1 MGSGTV
7 MAVALLYGLVSAASL
22 PLGAL
27 VGVSWTPSDRL
38 LAVLL
43 AFGGGALLAALT
55 LDLVAPGVSRG
66 HAHDLALGAVTG
78 GVLFKLLDYWLSRRG
93 AYLRKHSTALT
104 YWRRQARR
112 RLDGVLAGLQRTQ
125 PLGHLPDDVKEE
137 LLSIMQVRD
146 LPAGTWLHRVNDP
159 PKHLMILEDGVLQL
173 RDPQLD
179 GAVFEELGRHAAF
192 GRMSFLTGLPR
203 ATEAYTPHG
212 CRVLVIPREPLMELA
227 LTSSELRTAIRRLV
241 SDPEVTTYLVE
252 RYGIQV
258 DAAARWQAEAVAD
271 LDQGTIYPPPRLPT
285 AAPSATL
292 ASELAAERRCGYFAD
307 LSSRALERLAEELIL
322 DEHEAGH
329 TYFITGQPAERL
341 YLLRSGRVL
350 LVDPDNL
357 SGDPVEVLPGESF
370 GGLSFFAGGL
380 HTVTAVS
387 PEPSRV
393 AVLRRDDF
401 DDVLEEMPEV
411 RARLATYLRDQQMAE
426 YLTGRRALDPR
437 AAATWMDRAAKSVEG
452 GQILP
457 SLADMTRT
465 LASHEGASTA
475 MFLGILLDGI
485 PESFVI
491 GANVLVSGSIT
502 LSLLAGLFLANFP
515 EALSSSVGMREQGM
529 TRRRILLMWTSLMII
544 TGVGAAV
551 GTVLLETASDTVFA
565 LIEGIA
571 AGAMLTM
578 IAETMLPEAFH
589 RGGGVVGLSTLGG
602 FLAAIVANDLG

>member
-1 MGSGTV
+1 MSNPALCATSTAPPSELQEGGQRCAEPWRSGDHRVGDPGQQRDERGDASVGVDQGLELAEHLPPAHLDGADLGDLGVLGATTGGLEIDHHEGHLAQWGAQLLEADLHADGHGAHARSSHRHPDGAGSLARGLSAVPQPLGARARWDGRLGSTANLARRTCEGRRRRAHVGSGTV

-285 AAPSATL
+285 AAPSVHARVG
-292 ASELAAERRCGYFAD
+292 AGGRAAVRLLRRPVEQGARAPRRGVDPRRARGRSHLLHHRAACRAPLPAALGSSAAGRPGQPVRR
-307 LSSRALERLAEELIL
+307 SSRGPARREL
-322 DEHEAGH
+322 
-329 TYFITGQPAERL
+329 R
-341 YLLRSGRVL
+341 R
-350 LVDPDNL
+350 
-357 SGDPVEVLPGESF
+357 
-370 GGLSFFAGGL
+370 
-380 HTVTAVS
+380 AV
-387 PEPSRV
+387 
-393 AVLRRDDF
+393 VLRGGPAHRHGRQ
-401 DDVLEEMPEV
+401 P
-411 RARLATYLRDQQMAE
+411 RTQP
-426 YLTGRRALDPR
+426 GRRAASRRLRRCARRDAR
-437 AAATWMDRAAKSVEG
+437 GA
-452 GQILP
+452 GQAGHLP
-457 SLADMTRT
+457 A
-465 LASHEGASTA
+465 
-475 MFLGILLDGI
+475 
-485 PESFVI
+485 
-491 GANVLVSGSIT
+491 
-502 LSLLAGLFLANFP
+502 
-515 EALSSSVGMREQGM
+515 
-529 TRRRILLMWTSLMII
+529 RRSR
-544 TGVGAAV
+544 
-551 GTVLLETASDTVFA
+551 
-565 LIEGIA
+565 
-571 AGAMLTM
+571 
-578 IAETMLPEAFH
+578 
-589 RGGGVVGLSTLGG
+589 
-602 FLAAIVANDLG
+602 